1 MEGLDTGNREVIRKG
16 CSYRE
21 ASHQD
26 VVAIG
31 KKPLGWGSYREGSHQ
46 KLKSYRGKATRQG

>member
-21 ASHQD
+21 ASHHY
-26 VVAIG
+26 VVAIE
-31 KKPLGWGSYREGSHQ
+31 KKPLGWGSYREENHQ
-46 KLKSYRGKATRQG
+46 EGF